1 MIPSL
6 KNCSIKEGTMKISLD
21 LDVKL
26 KDGILVVNSASGKTL
41 LFPKDHVVP
50 RKIQM
55 VTLAELSDMTI
66 EKICTLFGYKTRKS
80 YYDIRRFVLE
90 NDIHA
95 LMPSKTGP
103 KTARK
108 RTTELEKRVI
118 QLRLSTD
125 KDMYK
130 ITEIL
135 NQEGFS
141 VGPRL
146 VGQILSDYG
155 ISKKKLQRKK

>member
-1 MIPSL
+1 
-6 KNCSIKEGTMKISLD
+6 MKVALD
-21 LDVKL
+21 LDVQL
-26 KDGILVVNSASGKTL
+26 TDGTLVLSSSSGKTL
-41 LFPKDHVVP
+41 IFPREHGIQ

-55 VTLAELSDMTI
+55 VTLAELSDVSI
-66 EKICTLFGYKTRKS
+66 EKICKLFGYKTRKS
-80 YYDIRRFVLE
+80 YYDIRRCVLE
-90 NDIHA
+90 NNIEA
-95 LMPSKTGP
+95 LMPKKTGP

-125 KDMYK
+125 KDMYELTK
-130 ITEIL
+130 LL

-146 VGQILSDYG
+146 IGQILSDYG
-155 ISKKKLQRKK
+155 ISKKKSQSKK

>member
-1 MIPSL
+1 
-6 KNCSIKEGTMKISLD
+6 MKISLD
-21 LDVKL
+21 LDVKV
-26 KDGILVVNSASGKTL
+26 KDGILVVNSAAGRTL
-41 LFPKDHVVP
+41 VFPKDHLVP
-50 RKIQM
+50 KKIQM
-55 VTLAELSDMTI
+55 VTLAELSDMSI
-66 EKICTLFGYKTRKS
+66 ERICTLFGYKTRKS
-80 YYDIRRFVLE
+80 YYDIRRCVLE

-95 LMPSKTGP
+95 LMPRKTGP
-103 KTARK
+103 KSARK

-141 VGPRL
+141 IGARL
-146 VGQILSDYG
+146 VAQILSDYG
-155 ISKKKLQRKK
+155 ISKKKLRSK

>member
-1 MIPSL
+1 
-6 KNCSIKEGTMKISLD
+6 MKIALD
-21 LDVKL
+21 LDVQL
-26 KDGILVVNSASGKTL
+26 RDGTLVLSSSSGKTL
-41 LFPKDHVVP
+41 IFPKDHGVA

-55 VTLAELSDMTI
+55 VTLAELSDMSI
-66 EKICTLFGYKTRKS
+66 EKICKLFGYKTRKS
-80 YYDIRRFVLE
+80 YYDIRRCVLK
-90 NDIHA
+90 NDIAA
-95 LMPSKTGP
+95 LMPKKTGP

-130 ITEIL
+130 LTKLL
-135 NQEGFS
+135 NQEGFA

-146 VGQILSDYG
+146 IGQILSDYG
-155 ISKKKLQRKK
+155 ISKKKSWTKK

>member
-6 KNCSIKEGTMKISLD
+6 KTRSTKEGTMKISLD
-21 LDVKL
+21 LDVKV
-26 KDGILVVNSASGKTL
+26 KDGILVVNSAAGRTL
-41 LFPKDHVVP
+41 VFPKDHLVP
-50 RKIQM
+50 KKIQM
-55 VTLAELSDMTI
+55 VTLAELSDMSI
-66 EKICTLFGYKTRKS
+66 ERICTLFGYKTRKS
-80 YYDIRRFVLE
+80 YYDIRRCVLE

-95 LMPSKTGP
+95 LMPRKTGP
-103 KTARK
+103 KSARK

-141 VGPRL
+141 IGARL
-146 VGQILSDYG
+146 VAQILSDYG
-155 ISKKKLQRKK
+155 ISKKKLRSK

>member
-1 MIPSL
+1 MVSSQE
-6 KNCSIKEGTMKISLD
+6 NCPKKEVTMKIALD
-21 LDVKL
+21 LDVQL
-26 KDGILVVNSASGKTL
+26 TDGTLVLSSSSGKTL
-41 LFPKDHVVP
+41 IFPKEHGIQ

-55 VTLAELSDMTI
+55 VTLAELSDMSI
-66 EKICTLFGYKTRKS
+66 EKICKLFGYKTRKS
-80 YYDIRRFVLE
+80 YYDIRRCVLE
-90 NDIHA
+90 NDIDA
-95 LMPSKTGP
+95 LMPKKTGP

-108 RTTELEKRVI
+108 RTAQLEKRII

-130 ITEIL
+130 LTEL
-135 NQEGFS
+135 VNQEGFA

-155 ISKKKLQRKK
+155 ISKKKSQRKK